1 MSAVKNY
8 ARKDGSLTHEHFQ
21 LQEFIQVAQLRTD
34 GLSNEEILTKAKE
47 ENIFQFPTKTQIPVF
62 TRGMLN
68 RLDSLE
74 SNALIELAAEGPRD
88 QAALVNLYAM
98 MRIYNV
104 IATFMVDEVAER
116 YLTLNYNIDAT
127 DLNAFITRYR
137 SENSE
142 AGKWTDSTAKRIRSV
157 LIEVLVRA
165 GYLANHTSTELF
177 PVYADDALLSALRR
191 NGNNAWLP
199 CFNDCSEVC

>member
-1 MSAVKNY
+1 MSAVTNY

-21 LQEFIQVAQLRTD
+21 LQEFIQTAQLRAE
-34 GLSNEEILTKAKE
+34 GLTNEEILSKAKE
-47 ENIFQFPTKTQIPVF
+47 ENIFQFPTRSQIPMF

-74 SNALIELAAEGPRD
+74 SESLIDLAARGPRD

-98 MRIYNV
+98 MRVYDV
-104 IATFMVDEVAER
+104 IAAFMVEEIAER
-116 YLTLNYNIDAT
+116 YLTLNYNIDT
-127 DLNAFITRYR
+127 VDLNAFMTRYR
-137 SENSE
+137 SQNAE
-142 AGKWTDSTAKRIRSV
+142 AGKWSDTTVKRIRSV

-165 GYLANHTSTELF
+165 GYLASNTSTELF
-177 PVYADDALLSALRR
+177 PVFADDVLLDTIRV